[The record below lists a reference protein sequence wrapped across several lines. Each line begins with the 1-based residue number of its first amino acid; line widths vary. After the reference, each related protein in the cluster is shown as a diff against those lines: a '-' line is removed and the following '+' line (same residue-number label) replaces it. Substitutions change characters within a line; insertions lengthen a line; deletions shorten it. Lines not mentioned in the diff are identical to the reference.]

1 MLESVFSFS
10 EGHLKNLGDVDS
22 PIIIENN
29 LSGLNGFVCFICC
42 LMIHE
47 VTSHDTS

>member
-1 MLESVFSFS
+1 MGSVFSFS

-22 PIIIENN
+22 AIIEDN
-29 LSGLNGFVCFICC
+29 LSGLSGFVCFICC

-47 VTSHDTS
+47 VTSHDTSW